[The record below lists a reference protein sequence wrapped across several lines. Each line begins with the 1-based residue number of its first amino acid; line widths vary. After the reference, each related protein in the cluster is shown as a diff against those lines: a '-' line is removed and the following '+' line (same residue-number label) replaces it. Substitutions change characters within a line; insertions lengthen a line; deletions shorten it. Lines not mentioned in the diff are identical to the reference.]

1 MQHGKISGM
10 LNYLI
15 RNYQIR
21 ACRVFSSYFLR
32 VEQRSSLLCYCR
44 LGNGALLSTF
54 ISFLDYLIFRTAC
67 ILRVS
72 IWCIEFSYLFNHL
85 FLFFYTFQISNSIC
99 ASFYCL
105 ASSLKY
111 LLRQMFHC
119 GGRSLNQVFSIF
131 WSWLPLSILIVYWQ
145 C

>member
-1 MQHGKISGM
+1 MQS
-10 LNYLI
+10 
-15 RNYQIR
+15 
-21 ACRVFSSYFLR
+21 VF
-32 VEQRSSLLCYCR
+32 V
-44 LGNGALLSTF
+44 LLSKSRATF
-54 ISFLDYLIFRTAC
+54 FLTLLLSIGKWRFVVYFYQFPGLLDLSPVAC

-72 IWCIEFSYLFNHL
+72 IWCIEFSYLFNHW

-145 C
+145 CYGARQILI